1 MKDFSS
7 SSSLFLTPSLSLT
20 ILSRV
25 LPCSLTSSSLF
36 FRVLKSRFI
45 LSILWPHN
53 QQLLSLTSAG
63 HLQLFLS
70 LSHSLSSSILLSLPL
85 FLSPSGRNVLK
96 KSFHENVMIY
106 FAGNNELSQT
116 WIGKLLLLHRAK
128 CVQFSLSSLA
138 ECQEAPSGQLSCRTD
153 TGLLLAKLTTEP
165 VSNECCC
172 CDDNSC
178 MDSQLLSGARPG
190 SGSGYS
196 TIPEQTKKFTR
207 NNSPNTRRTD
217 DPPLK
222 VDISAGRKR
231 RVHISVRHGSV
242 NLTSLTLSG
251 GKCRIWILLLS
262 VSAGGIIWRKYFW
275 IKSANINQD
284 KKARKTAIKVVDL

>member
-1 MKDFSS
+1 
-7 SSSLFLTPSLSLT
+7 
-20 ILSRV
+20 
-25 LPCSLTSSSLF
+25 
-36 FRVLKSRFI
+36 
-45 LSILWPHN
+45 
-53 QQLLSLTSAG
+53 
-63 HLQLFLS
+63 
-70 LSHSLSSSILLSLPL
+70 
-85 FLSPSGRNVLK
+85 
-96 KSFHENVMIY
+96 MIY
-106 FAGNNELSQT
+106 FAGNDELSQT

-138 ECQEAPSGQLSCRTD
+138 ECQEAPSGQLSCRSD

-190 SGSGYS
+190 CSGSGYS

-231 RVHISVRHGSV
+231 RVRISVHHGSV

-251 GKCRIWILLLS
+251 GKCRIWILLLP
-262 VSAGGIIWRKYFW
+262 VSAGGIRKYFW

-284 KKARKTAIKVVDL
+284 KKARKTQLKSAIKVVDL

>member
-1 MKDFSS
+1 MAPQPAAAQSDVSRTSPALPLSF
-7 SSSLFLTPSLSLT
+7 SLSFFLYLV
-20 ILSRV
+20 LS
-25 LPCSLTSSSLF
+25 P
-36 FRVLKSRFI
+36 
-45 LSILWPHN
+45 SI
-53 QQLLSLTSAG
+53 
-63 HLQLFLS
+63 
-70 LSHSLSSSILLSLPL
+70 

-96 KSFHENVMIY
+96 KAFHDVMIY

-138 ECQEAPSGQLSCRTD
+138 ECQEAPSDQLSCRSD

-196 TIPEQTKKFTR
+196 TIPEQR
-207 NNSPNTRRTD
+207 NSP
-217 DPPLK
+217 
-222 VDISAGRKR
+222 
-231 RVHISVRHGSV
+231 
-242 NLTSLTLSG
+242 
-251 GKCRIWILLLS
+251 
-262 VSAGGIIWRKYFW
+262 GIIHP
-275 IKSANINQD
+275 IQD
-284 KKARKTAIKVVDL
+284 GLTTHH

>member
-1 MKDFSS
+1 MAPQPAAAQSDVSRTSPALPLSF
-7 SSSLFLTPSLSLT
+7 SLS
-20 ILSRV
+20 
-25 LPCSLTSSSLF
+25 F
-36 FRVLKSRFI
+36 FLY
-45 LSILWPHN
+45 
-53 QQLLSLTSAG
+53 
-63 HLQLFLS
+63 
-70 LSHSLSSSILLSLPL
+70 LPL
-85 FLSPSGRNVLK
+85 SPSIFLSPSGRNVLK

-138 ECQEAPSGQLSCRTD
+138 ECQEAPSGQLSCRSD

-190 SGSGYS
+190 CSGSGYS

-217 DPPLK
+217 DPPFK

-251 GKCRIWILLLS
+251 GKCRI
-262 VSAGGIIWRKYFW
+262 
-275 IKSANINQD
+275 
-284 KKARKTAIKVVDL
+284 